1 MALFKTTKA
10 DDRPLLASAVS
21 KGYQRPPSFTDL
33 LPWMEYLPES
43 QTFLL
48 EDGVSLG
55 ALFEV
60 QAMGCEGR
68 TLVFMESLRDGIQI
82 ALNEAIPEQD
92 ETPWVLQIYVQDE
105 PSLACFN
112 RFLNLYPQ
120 KTIQDSDYTQHY
132 QSVMASHLR
141 AISRPGGLFEDKA
154 VTGTRWQGQQRRIRA
169 ALYRRLGSNGKVPM
183 ASAVEEALND
193 VATKWLTS
201 LASTGIRAHRLDGQA
216 FYEWLLSWFNPAPS
230 LETNVKDS
238 LQQIAPYPGDDQ
250 LPFGH
255 DFSEQLTLSMP
266 RSDATTA
273 SWLFDELPHTVV
285 TVQSLRRA
293 PEVGHF
299 TAEREAGDQVFSLF
313 DRLPE
318 HTIMAMTLTLRPQDT
333 TRNQVARIK
342 RAAVGDSAEAAITRE
357 EAERVEREMA
367 QGNKLYPV
375 NIAFYLRGENQ
386 QALRNNLNRLN
397 ALLLPNGLQPIT
409 READLLSLDSYIRN
423 LPMAYDAGLDRSR
436 RRSRLLFSRHV
447 ANLMPFYGR
456 SRGTGN
462 PGLVFYNRGAEP
474 LVFDPLNREDRRKN
488 AHMLILGPTGAGK
501 SALLVY
507 LLQQMMARH
516 RPRLF
521 IIEAGASF
529 SLLGQHFAQ
538 HGLSV
543 NQITLNPNVDVS
555 LPPFADALRLLEPQ
569 QKRGRTDNSH
579 SGSPD
584 QSLDSLLENAI
595 HDSSVVDELADGALE
610 EANRPVDKDWLR
622 QEEGQGT
629 ESKRER
635 QRSGKMGQEFCRM
648 KSEALQY
655 KHEEMI
661 SSNRVHTTN
670 SDGATHHKYGVGKE
684 KSQSKIN
691 YESDDD
697 DSSGGGRDL
706 LGEMEIA
713 ARIMITGGD
722 EREDARLTRAD
733 RLLIR
738 NAIYAAARAVKA
750 SGRHQV
756 ITEDVV
762 EAFQFLAAD
771 SDLPEHRRNRAQ
783 EMGDGMALFCSGLAG
798 HFFNRPGRSWPEVDI
813 TILEMGMLAREGYED
828 QLTVAY
834 LSMMSHIN
842 DLVERHQHDDRP
854 TLVVTDEGH
863 IITTNPLLA
872 RYVVK
877 ITKMWRKLGAWFWIA
892 TQNLEDFPDAS
903 RKMLN
908 MMEWWL
914 CLVMPKEEVEQIAR
928 FKDLNAEQRN
938 LLLSAR
944 KEPGKY
950 VEGVVLADK
959 VEALFRNV
967 PPALS
972 LALAMTEKHE
982 KAERAAIMREK
993 GCTELEAV
1001 YEIAR
1006 RVEQGRKA

>member
-1 MALFKTTKA
+1 MTVHKPEGSDGSPLTTA
-10 DDRPLLASAVS
+10 AV
-21 KGYQRPPSFTDL
+21 KQHYERPPSFTDL
-33 LPWMEYLPES
+33 LPWMEYIPES
-43 QTFLL
+43 KAFLL

-60 QAMGCEGR
+60 QPVGCEGR
-68 TLVFMESLRDGIQI
+68 TPIFMAQLRDAIQTAI
-82 ALNEAIPEQD
+82 NEAIPERD
-92 ETPWVLQIYVQDE
+92 DAPWVLQVYVQDE
-105 PSLACFN
+105 PRLTRFN
-112 RFLNLYPQ
+112 ELLENYPPSVI
-120 KTIQDSDYTQHY
+120 KETGYSQHY
-132 QSVMASHLR
+132 QAVMAKHLQ
-141 AISRPGGLFEDKA
+141 AISRPGGLFDDTT
-154 VTGTRWQGQQRRIRA
+154 VTGSRWQGQQRRIRVV
-169 ALYRRLGSNGKVPM
+169 LYRRMKNNGKTP
-183 ASAVEEALND
+183 AAIEVEEALND
-193 VATKWLTS
+193 VATKWIAS
-201 LASTGIRAHRLDGQA
+201 LASAGINAKRADGQA
-216 FYEWLLSWFNPAPS
+216 FYEWLLSWFNPNPPS
-230 LETNVKDS
+230 TENDAQNL
-238 LQQIAPYPGDDQ
+238 LQIAPYPGDDD
-250 LPFGH
+250 LPFGY
-255 DFSEQLTLSMP
+255 DFAEQLTLSMP
-266 RSDATTA
+266 RSDEATAT
-273 SWLFDELPHTVV
+273 WLFDDLPHTVA

-293 PEVGHF
+293 PGIGHF
-299 TAEREAGDQVFSLF
+299 TAERQAGDQVFSLF

-318 HTIMAMTLTLRPQDT
+318 HTIMAITLTLKPQDT
-333 TRNQVARIK
+333 TRNHIAQIK
-342 RAAVGDSAEAAITRE
+342 RASVGDSAEASITRE
-357 EAERVEREMA
+357 DAEQVEREMA
-367 QGNKLYPV
+367 QGNKLYPMSM
-375 NIAFYLRGENQ
+375 AFYVRGDNQ
-386 QALRNNLNRLN
+386 KALRSNLNRLN
-397 ALLLPNGLQPIT
+397 ALLLPNGLQPIAQ
-409 READLLSLDSYIRN
+409 EADLLSLDSYIRN
-423 LPMAYDAGLDRSR
+423 LPMAYDVELDKSR
-436 RRSRLLFSRHV
+436 RRSRLIFSRHI
-447 ANLMPFYGR
+447 ANLVPFYGR
-456 SRGTGN
+456 SRGTGH

-474 LVFDPLNREDRRKN
+474 LVFDPLHRDDRKKN

-516 RPRLF
+516 RPRIF

-529 SLLGQHFAQ
+529 SLLGQHFE
-538 HGLSV
+538 HHDLSV
-543 NQITLNPNVDVS
+543 NQITLNPNVNVS
-555 LPPFADALRLLEPQ
+555 LPPFADALRLLDRRHALNTFE
-569 QKRGRTDNSH
+569 
-579 SGSPD
+579 
-584 QSLDSLLENAI
+584 
-595 HDSSVVDELADGALE
+595 LE
-610 EANRPVDKDWLR
+610 EATL
-622 QEEGQGT
+622 EEDL
-629 ESKRER
+629 E
-635 QRSGKMGQEFCRM
+635 
-648 KSEALQY
+648 
-655 KHEEMI
+655 
-661 SSNRVHTTN
+661 
-670 SDGATHHKYGVGKE
+670 
-684 KSQSKIN
+684 
-691 YESDDD
+691 DDD
-697 DSSGGGRDL
+697 IENDTGGRDI

-738 NAIYAAARAVKA
+738 NAIFLAAKTVKET
-750 SGRHQV
+750 GRSQV
-756 ITEDVV
+756 ITQDVV
-762 EAFQFLAAD
+762 NAFQSLA
-771 SDLPEHRRNRAQ
+771 SNTDLPEHRRNRAL

-798 HFFNRPGRSWPEVDI
+798 HFFNRPGQSWPEADV

-993 GCTELEAV
+993 ECSELEAV

-1006 RVEQGRKA
+1006 RIEQSR

>member
-1 MALFKTTKA
+1 MTSNSRSASDVSPLTPSPLITEPVTTTAIKQHYA
-10 DDRPLLASAVS
+10 
-21 KGYQRPPSFTDL
+21 RPPSFTDL

-43 QTFLL
+43 KALLL

-55 ALFEV
+55 ALFDV
-60 QAMGCEGR
+60 QPVGCEAR
-68 TLVFMESLRDGIQI
+68 TPAFMTQLRDAIQTAI
-82 ALNEAIPEQD
+82 NEAIPERD
-92 ETPWVLQIYVQDE
+92 DAPWVLQVHVQDE
-105 PSLACFN
+105 PRLSRFAELLAG
-112 RFLNLYPQ
+112 YPSPAVRA
-120 KTIQDSDYTQHY
+120 SDYSQHY
-132 QSVMASHLR
+132 QAVMAKHLQ
-141 AISRPGGLFEDKA
+141 AICRPGGLFDDTT
-154 VTGTRWQGQQRRIRA
+154 VTGSRWQGQQRRIRA
-169 ALYRRLGSNGKVPM
+169 VLYRRLNSTDKHPP
-183 ASAVEEALND
+183 AIEVEEALND
-193 VATKWLTS
+193 VATKWIAS
-201 LASTGIRAHRLDGQA
+201 LAAAGIRAQRADGRA
-216 FYEWLLSWFNPAPS
+216 FYEWMLNWFNPSPS
-230 LETNVKDS
+230 IADKNPDAL
-238 LQQIAPYPGDDQ
+238 LQLAPYPGDDH

-255 DFSEQLTLSMP
+255 DFAEQLTLSMP
-266 RSDATTA
+266 RSDAKTA
-273 SWLFDELPHTVV
+273 TWLFDNLPHTVV

-293 PEVGHF
+293 PEIGHF
-299 TAEREAGDQVFSLF
+299 TAERQVGDQVFSLF

-318 HTIMAMTLTLRPQDT
+318 HTIMALTLTLKPQDT
-333 TRNQVARIK
+333 TRNHIARIK

-357 EAERVEREMA
+357 DAEQVEREMA
-367 QGNKLYPV
+367 QGNKLFP
-375 NIAFYLRGENQ
+375 ISLAFYLRGDTQ
-386 QALRNNLNRLN
+386 KALRANVNRLN

-409 READLLSLDSYIRN
+409 READLLSLDSYLRN
-423 LPMAYDAGLDRSR
+423 LPMAYDVELDKSR
-436 RRSRLLFSRHV
+436 RRSRLLFSRHL
-447 ANLMPFYGR
+447 ANLLPFYGR
-456 SRGTGN
+456 SRGTGH

-474 LVFDPLNREDRRKN
+474 LVFDPLHRDDRKKN

-516 RPRLF
+516 RPRIF

-529 SLLGQHFAQ
+529 SLLGQHFAH
-538 HGLSV
+538 HGLAV

-555 LPPFADALRLLEPQ
+555 LPPFADALRLLD
-569 QKRGRTDNSH
+569 RRD
-579 SGSPD
+579 
-584 QSLDSLLENAI
+584 AFRA
-595 HDSSVVDELADGALE
+595 VDEALLDDRLE
-610 EANRPVDKDWLR
+610 ETL
-622 QEEGQGT
+622 
-629 ESKRER
+629 
-635 QRSGKMGQEFCRM
+635 
-648 KSEALQY
+648 
-655 KHEEMI
+655 
-661 SSNRVHTTN
+661 
-670 SDGATHHKYGVGKE
+670 
-684 KSQSKIN
+684 
-691 YESDDD
+691 DDD
-697 DSSGGGRDL
+697 EAENEAEQETGGRDI

-738 NAIYAAARAVKA
+738 NAIFLAARTVKE
-750 SGRHQV
+750 SNRNQV
-756 ITEDVV
+756 ITQDVV
-762 EAFQFLAAD
+762 NAFQTIATKPE
-771 SDLPEHRRNRAQ
+771 LPEHRRNRAQ

-798 HFFNRPGRSWPEVDI
+798 HFFNRPGQSWPQADV
-813 TILEMGMLAREGYED
+813 TILEMGILAREGYED

-928 FKDLNAEQRN
+928 FKDLNDEQRN

-993 GCTELEAV
+993 GCSELKAV

-1006 RVEQGRKA
+1006 RIELVR

>member
-1 MALFKTTKA
+1 MPKHKPNLPEGAPLTTA
-10 DDRPLLASAVS
+10 AV
-21 KGYQRPPSFTDL
+21 KQHYTRPPSFTDL
-33 LPWMEYLPES
+33 LPWMEYIPES
-43 QTFLL
+43 RAFLL

-60 QAMGCEGR
+60 QPVGCEAR
-68 TLVFMESLRDGIQI
+68 TSAFMTQLRDAIQTAI
-82 ALNEAIPEQD
+82 NEAIPERD
-92 ETPWVLQIYVQDE
+92 DAPWVLQIYVQDE
-105 PSLACFN
+105 PRLTQFNESLA
-112 RFLNLYPQ
+112 RYPSPAVRA
-120 KTIQDSDYTQHY
+120 SDYSQHY
-132 QSVMASHLR
+132 QSVMSKHLQ
-141 AISRPGGLFEDKA
+141 AISRPGGLFDDTT
-154 VTGTRWQGQQRRIRA
+154 VTGSRWQGQQRRIRVV
-169 ALYRRLGSNGKVPM
+169 LYRRLKNNGKAPPAVE
-183 ASAVEEALND
+183 VEEALND
-193 VATKWLTS
+193 VATKWIAS
-201 LASTGIRAHRLDGQA
+201 LASAGINAQRVNGQA
-216 FYEWLLSWFNPAPS
+216 FYHWLLSWFNPNPPLADGNPES
-230 LETNVKDS
+230 M
-238 LQQIAPYPGDDQ
+238 LQLAPYPGDDN
-250 LPFGH
+250 LPFGY
-255 DFSEQLTLSMP
+255 DFAEQLTLSMP
-266 RSDATTA
+266 HSDEATS
-273 SWLFDELPHTVV
+273 SWIFDKLPHTVV

-293 PEVGHF
+293 PDIGHF
-299 TAEREAGDQVFSLF
+299 TAERQAGDQVYSLF

-318 HTIMAMTLTLRPQDT
+318 HTIMAITLTLKPQDT
-333 TRNQVARIK
+333 TRNHIAQIK
-342 RAAVGDSAEAAITRE
+342 RAAVGDSAEASITRE
-357 EAERVEREMA
+357 DAEHVEREMA

-375 NIAFYLRGENQ
+375 SMAFYVRGDNQ
-386 QALRNNLNRLN
+386 KALRNNLNRLH
-397 ALLLPNGLQPIT
+397 ALLLPNGVQPIAQ
-409 READLLSLDSYIRN
+409 EADLLSLDSYIRN
-423 LPMAYDAGLDRSR
+423 LPMAYDADLDKSR
-436 RRSRLLFSRHV
+436 RRSRLIFSRHI
-447 ANLMPFYGR
+447 ANLVPFYGR
-456 SRGTGN
+456 SRGTGH

-474 LVFDPLNREDRRKN
+474 LVFDPLHRDDRKKN

-516 RPRLF
+516 RPRIF

-529 SLLGQHFAQ
+529 SLLGQHFAH

-555 LPPFADALRLLEPQ
+555 LPPFADALRLLNRRHAFNP
-569 QKRGRTDNSH
+569 
-579 SGSPD
+579 
-584 QSLDSLLENAI
+584 LD
-595 HDSSVVDELADGALE
+595 VDESTME
-610 EANRPVDKDWLR
+610 ETLDEDDEMD
-622 QEEGQGT
+622 EE
-629 ESKRER
+629 
-635 QRSGKMGQEFCRM
+635 
-648 KSEALQY
+648 
-655 KHEEMI
+655 
-661 SSNRVHTTN
+661 
-670 SDGATHHKYGVGKE
+670 
-684 KSQSKIN
+684 
-691 YESDDD
+691 
-697 DSSGGGRDL
+697 GGGRDI

-738 NAIYAAARAVKA
+738 NAIFLAAKTVKET
-750 SGRHQV
+750 SRPQV
-756 ITEDVV
+756 ITQDVV
-762 EAFQFLAAD
+762 NAFQTIATNRE
-771 SDLPEHRRNRAQ
+771 LPEHRRNRAL
-783 EMGDGMALFCSGLAG
+783 EMGDGMALFCSGPAG
-798 HFFNRPGRSWPEVDI
+798 HFFNRPGQSWPEADV

-928 FKDLNAEQRN
+928 FKDLNDEQRN

-993 GCTELEAV
+993 NCSELEAV
-1001 YEIAR
+1001 YEIAKR
-1006 RVEQGRKA
+1006 IEQSRA

>member
-1 MALFKTTKA
+1 MPKHKPNLPEGAPLTTA
-10 DDRPLLASAVS
+10 AV
-21 KGYQRPPSFTDL
+21 KQHYTRPPSFTDL
-33 LPWMEYLPES
+33 LPWMEYIPES
-43 QTFLL
+43 RAFLL

-60 QAMGCEGR
+60 QPVGCEAR
-68 TLVFMESLRDGIQI
+68 TSAFMTQLRDAIQTAI
-82 ALNEAIPEQD
+82 NEAIPERD
-92 ETPWVLQIYVQDE
+92 DAPWVLQIYVQDE
-105 PSLACFN
+105 PRLTQFNESLA
-112 RFLNLYPQ
+112 RYPSPAVRA
-120 KTIQDSDYTQHY
+120 SDYSQHY
-132 QSVMASHLR
+132 QSVMSKHLQ
-141 AISRPGGLFEDKA
+141 AISRPGGLFDDTT
-154 VTGTRWQGQQRRIRA
+154 VTGSRWQGQQRRIRVV
-169 ALYRRLGSNGKVPM
+169 LYRRLKNNGKAPPAVE
-183 ASAVEEALND
+183 VEEALND
-193 VATKWLTS
+193 VATKWIAS
-201 LASTGIRAHRLDGQA
+201 LASAGINAQRVNGQA
-216 FYEWLLSWFNPAPS
+216 FYHWLLSWFNPNPPLADGNPES
-230 LETNVKDS
+230 M
-238 LQQIAPYPGDDQ
+238 LQLAPYPGDDN
-250 LPFGH
+250 LPFGY
-255 DFSEQLTLSMP
+255 DFAEQLTLSMP
-266 RSDATTA
+266 HSDEATS
-273 SWLFDELPHTVV
+273 SWIFDKLPHTVV

-293 PEVGHF
+293 PDIGHF
-299 TAEREAGDQVFSLF
+299 TAERQAGDQVYSLF

-318 HTIMAMTLTLRPQDT
+318 HTIMAITLTLKPQDT
-333 TRNQVARIK
+333 TRNHIAQIK
-342 RAAVGDSAEAAITRE
+342 RAAVGDSAEASITRE
-357 EAERVEREMA
+357 DAEHVEREMA

-375 NIAFYLRGENQ
+375 SMAFYVRGDNQ
-386 QALRNNLNRLN
+386 KALRNNLNRLH
-397 ALLLPNGLQPIT
+397 ALLLPNGVQPIAQ
-409 READLLSLDSYIRN
+409 EADLLSLDSYIRN
-423 LPMAYDAGLDRSR
+423 LPMAYDADLDKSR
-436 RRSRLLFSRHV
+436 RRSRLIFSRHI
-447 ANLMPFYGR
+447 ANLVPFYGR
-456 SRGTGN
+456 SRGTGH

-474 LVFDPLNREDRRKN
+474 LVFDPLHRDDRKKN

-516 RPRLF
+516 RPRIF

-529 SLLGQHFAQ
+529 SLLGQHFAH

-555 LPPFADALRLLEPQ
+555 LPPFADALRLLNRRHAFNP
-569 QKRGRTDNSH
+569 
-579 SGSPD
+579 
-584 QSLDSLLENAI
+584 LD
-595 HDSSVVDELADGALE
+595 VDESTME
-610 EANRPVDKDWLR
+610 ETLDEDDEMD
-622 QEEGQGT
+622 EE
-629 ESKRER
+629 
-635 QRSGKMGQEFCRM
+635 
-648 KSEALQY
+648 
-655 KHEEMI
+655 
-661 SSNRVHTTN
+661 
-670 SDGATHHKYGVGKE
+670 
-684 KSQSKIN
+684 
-691 YESDDD
+691 
-697 DSSGGGRDL
+697 GGGRDI

-738 NAIYAAARAVKA
+738 NAIFLAAKTVKET
-750 SGRHQV
+750 SRPQV
-756 ITEDVV
+756 ITQDVV
-762 EAFQFLAAD
+762 NAFQTIATNRE
-771 SDLPEHRRNRAQ
+771 LPEHRRNRAL

-798 HFFNRPGRSWPEVDI
+798 HFFNRQGQSWPEADV

-928 FKDLNAEQRN
+928 FKDLNDEQRN

-993 GCTELEAV
+993 NCSELEAV
-1001 YEIAR
+1001 YEIAKR
-1006 RVEQGRKA
+1006 IEQSRA

>member
-1 MALFKTTKA
+1 MTNSKFLDPSDAS
-10 DDRPLLASAVS
+10 PLTSESVE
-21 KGYQRPPSFTDL
+21 KQYHRPPSFTDL

-43 QTFLL
+43 KAFLL

-60 QAMGCEGR
+60 QPVGCEAR
-68 TLVFMESLRDGIQI
+68 TPAFMTQLRDAIQTAI
-82 ALNEAIPEQD
+82 NEAIPERD
-92 ETPWVLQIYVQDE
+92 DAPWILQIYVQDE
-105 PSLACFN
+105 PKLTQFDTLLAS
-112 RFLNLYPQ
+112 YP
-120 KTIQDSDYTQHY
+120 SSMVRASEYSQHY
-132 QSVMASHLR
+132 QSVMTKHLQ
-141 AISRPGGLFEDKA
+141 AISRPGGLFDDTT
-154 VTGTRWQGQQRRIRA
+154 VTGSRWQGQQRRIRVV
-169 ALYRRLGSNGKVPM
+169 LYRRLKNNGNTP
-183 ASAVEEALND
+183 AAIEVEEALND
-193 VATKWLTS
+193 VATKWITS
-201 LASTGIRAHRLDGQA
+201 LAAAGITAQRADGQA
-216 FYEWLLSWFNPAPS
+216 FYQWLLSWFNPSPPLAEGNS
-230 LETNVKDS
+230 EAL
-238 LQQIAPYPGDDQ
+238 LQLAPYPGDDN

-255 DFSEQLTLSMP
+255 DFAEQLALSMP
-266 RSDATTA
+266 RSDQATA
-273 SWLFDELPHTVV
+273 SWIFDNMPHTVV
-285 TVQSLRRA
+285 SIQSLRRA
-293 PEVGHF
+293 PDIGHF
-299 TAEREAGDQVFSLF
+299 TAERQAGDQVFSLF

-318 HTIMAMTLTLRPQDT
+318 HTIMAITLTLKPQDT
-333 TRNQVARIK
+333 TRNHIAQIK
-342 RAAVGDSAEAAITRE
+342 RASVGDSAEASITRE
-357 EAERVEREMA
+357 DAEQVEREMA

-375 NIAFYLRGENQ
+375 SMAFYVRGENHKT
-386 QALRNNLNRLN
+386 LRNNLNRLH

-409 READLLSLDSYIRN
+409 QEADLLSLDSYIRN
-423 LPMAYDAGLDRSR
+423 LPMAYDADLDKSR
-436 RRSRLLFSRHV
+436 RRSRLVFSRHI
-447 ANLMPFYGR
+447 ASLLPFYGR
-456 SRGTGN
+456 SRGTGH

-474 LVFDPLNREDRRKN
+474 LVFDPLHQDDRKKN

-516 RPRLF
+516 RPRIF

-529 SLLGQHFAQ
+529 SLLGQHFAH

-555 LPPFADALRLLEPQ
+555 LPPFAAALRLLD
-569 QKRGRTDNSH
+569 RGHAFN
-579 SGSPD
+579 P
-584 QSLDSLLENAI
+584 LN
-595 HDSSVVDELADGALE
+595 VDESTLE
-610 EANRPVDKDWLR
+610 AIL
-622 QEEGQGT
+622 G
-629 ESKRER
+629 
-635 QRSGKMGQEFCRM
+635 
-648 KSEALQY
+648 
-655 KHEEMI
+655 
-661 SSNRVHTTN
+661 
-670 SDGATHHKYGVGKE
+670 
-684 KSQSKIN
+684 
-691 YESDDD
+691 DDD
-697 DSSGGGRDL
+697 EVEEEGGGRDI

-713 ARIMITGGD
+713 ARIMITGGED
-722 EREDARLTRAD
+722 REDARLTRAD

-738 NAIYAAARAVKA
+738 NAIFLAARTVKETA
-750 SGRHQV
+750 RSQV
-756 ITEDVV
+756 ITQDVV
-762 EAFQFLAAD
+762 NAFQTIATNTE
-771 SDLPEHRRNRAQ
+771 LPEHRRNRAL

-798 HFFNRPGRSWPEVDI
+798 HFFNRPGQSWPEADV

-834 LSMMSHIN
+834 LSMMGHIN

-928 FKDLNAEQRN
+928 FKDLNDEQRN

-993 GCTELEAV
+993 NCSELEAV
-1001 YEIAR
+1001 YEIAKR
-1006 RVEQGRKA
+1006 IEQSRA